1 MKRNALYAFILICF
15 AIIFVSGCQSGGKTF
30 RIKGELSSAKA
41 GDTIYLEH
49 RGLAGI
55 ERLDSA
61 KINKNGSFKFTVKA
75 PENPEFYQLRLGHQL
90 APFAVDSVETLVIK
104 ANASDLYGTLSIENS
119 PVNDQLKQIDQ
130 QYNATAAKIRELM
143 KQHQTKIIDDVTYV
157 NLLDSALNEYK
168 TFATKVILGNPASAA
183 AYYALF
189 QKVDDYLIFDP
200 YDKKDYAMFGAVAT
214 SWKQYYP
221 ESARTEHLYNFTMN
235 ALRARRQEEERRKI
249 LENVPIKT
257 ESALP
262 DIVLPDV
269 NGNKIALS
277 SLKNKVVVIDFTV
290 YNSDFSPKHNIDLN
304 TIYSKYKNRGLE
316 IYQISFDSDE
326 HFWKNASLS
335 IPWIAVHDSQS
346 VYSQLL
352 SMYNVRNL
360 PTSFILN
367 REGSIVARVED
378 ITKLESELNKVL

>member
-1 MKRNALYAFILICF
+1 MKRNALYAFILACF
-15 AIIFVSGCQSGGKTF
+15 TIIFVAGCHSGGKTF

-41 GDTIYLEH
+41 DDTIYLEH
-49 RGLAGI
+49 RGLAGV
-55 ERLDSA
+55 ERIDSA

-75 PENPEFYQLRLGHQL
+75 PENPEFYQLRLGDQL

-104 ANASDLYGTLSIENS
+104 ANASDLYGTICIENS
-119 PVNDQLKQIDQ
+119 PVNDQLKQIDK

-143 KQHQTKIIDDVTYV
+143 KQHQAKIIDDVTYV

-221 ESARTEHLYNFTMN
+221 KAARTEHLYKFTMN
-235 ALRARRQEEERRKI
+235 ALRVRRQEEERRKI

-257 ESALP
+257 EAALP
-262 DIVLPDV
+262 DIVLTDV

-290 YNSDFSPKHNIDLN
+290 YKSDFSPKHNIDLN
-304 TIYSKYKNRGLE
+304 TIYSKYKGHGLE

-335 IPWIAVHDSQS
+335 IPWIAVRDPQS

-367 REGSIVARVED
+367 REGNIVSRVED
-378 ITKLESELNKVL
+378 IAKLEGELNKAL

>member
-1 MKRNALYAFILICF
+1 
-15 AIIFVSGCQSGGKTF
+15 
-30 RIKGELSSAKA
+30 
-41 GDTIYLEH
+41 
-49 RGLAGI
+49 
-55 ERLDSA
+55 
-61 KINKNGSFKFTVKA
+61 
-75 PENPEFYQLRLGHQL
+75 
-90 APFAVDSVETLVIK
+90 
-104 ANASDLYGTLSIENS
+104 
-119 PVNDQLKQIDQ
+119 
-130 QYNATAAKIRELM
+130 
-143 KQHQTKIIDDVTYV
+143 
-157 NLLDSALNEYK
+157 
-168 TFATKVILGNPASAA
+168 
-183 AYYALF
+183 
-189 QKVDDYLIFDP
+189 
-200 YDKKDYAMFGAVAT
+200 
-214 SWKQYYP
+214 
-221 ESARTEHLYNFTMN
+221 MN

-290 YNSDFSPKHNIDLN
+290 YNSDFSPKHNVDLN
-304 TIYSKYKNRGLE
+304 TIYSKYKSRGLE

>member
-1 MKRNALYAFILICF
+1 
-15 AIIFVSGCQSGGKTF
+15 
-30 RIKGELSSAKA
+30 
-41 GDTIYLEH
+41 
-49 RGLAGI
+49 LAGI

-221 ESARTEHLYNFTMN
+221 ESRAPNIFIT
-235 ALRARRQEEERRKI
+235 LR
-249 LENVPIKT
+249 
-257 ESALP
+257 
-262 DIVLPDV
+262 
-269 NGNKIALS
+269 
-277 SLKNKVVVIDFTV
+277 
-290 YNSDFSPKHNIDLN
+290 
-304 TIYSKYKNRGLE
+304 
-316 IYQISFDSDE
+316 
-326 HFWKNASLS
+326 
-335 IPWIAVHDSQS
+335 
-346 VYSQLL
+346 
-352 SMYNVRNL
+352 
-360 PTSFILN
+360 
-367 REGSIVARVED
+367 
-378 ITKLESELNKVL
+378 

>member
-1 MKRNALYAFILICF
+1 
-15 AIIFVSGCQSGGKTF
+15 
-30 RIKGELSSAKA
+30 
-41 GDTIYLEH
+41 
-49 RGLAGI
+49 LAGI
-55 ERLDSA
+55 ERLDST